1 MKMFCI
7 LVVNIGSTSTK
18 VAMFGDRECLF
29 QETINHAPGVITGL
43 DGFGEWF
50 RFHRQAVEGFLKN
63 NREKIKQMDL
73 VVSRGGLT
81 RSIQAGAYRITDAML
96 HDLRSGEYGWHPCNV
111 GPAIAHEIAKRFGA
125 EAVIYD
131 SPVSDE
137 MMPIARFSGL
147 KDIKRCAAFHVLSQK
162 SAAKRA
168 ASKMQLPY
176 GKASFVVAHMGG
188 GITVC
193 AHQNGRM
200 IDGTHGLGE
209 GAFTPQRTGS
219 LPLQGIIQLCFS
231 GKYTQNELHRELF
244 GKGGVH
250 SYLATHD
257 VAAIEDR
264 VASGDAD
271 AELVL
276 RAMGYQISKEIGAM
290 AAVLSGRV
298 DAVVLTGNLTRAE
311 TVMDE
316 IRQRI
321 SSPAPLLVFHGE
333 DELEALAAG
342 GVAVLNRQEI
352 IKEY

>member
-1 MKMFCI
+1 MFSI

-18 VAMFGDRECLF
+18 AAMFGNRECLF
-29 QETINHAPGVITGL
+29 KETINHAPDIITGL

-50 RFHRQAVEGFLKN
+50 QFHRQAVEGFLKN
-63 NREKIKQMDL
+63 NRKKIKQMDL

-125 EAVIYD
+125 EAIIYD

-147 KDIKRCAAFHVLSQK
+147 KDIKRGAAFHVLSQK

-168 ASKMQLPY
+168 ASKMKLSY

-209 GAFTPQRTGS
+209 GSFTPQRTGS
-219 LPLQGIIQLCFS
+219 LPLQSIIQLCFS
-231 GKYTQNELHRELF
+231 GGYTQNELHRELF

-264 VASGDAD
+264 VARGDPN

-290 AAVLSGRV
+290 ASVLSGRV

-321 SSPAPLLVFHGE
+321 LLLAPLLVFHGE
-333 DELEALAAG
+333 DELKVLAAG
-342 GVAVLNRQEI
+342 GAAVLRQKEI
-352 IKEY
+352 VKEY

>member
-1 MKMFCI
+1 MKMFSI

-18 VAMFGDRECLF
+18 AAMFGNRECLF
-29 QETINHAPGVITGL
+29 KETINHAPDIITGL

-50 RFHRQAVEGFLKN
+50 QFHRQAVEGFLKN
-63 NREKIKQMDL
+63 NRKKIKQMDL

-125 EAVIYD
+125 EAIIYD

-147 KDIKRCAAFHVLSQK
+147 KDIKRGAAFHVLSQK

-168 ASKMQLPY
+168 ASKMKLSY

-209 GAFTPQRTGS
+209 GSFTPQRTGS
-219 LPLQGIIQLCFS
+219 LPLQSIIQLCFS
-231 GKYTQNELHRELF
+231 GGYTQNELHRELF

-264 VASGDAD
+264 VARGDPN

-290 AAVLSGRV
+290 ASVLSGRV

-321 SSPAPLLVFHGE
+321 LLLAPLLVFHGE
-333 DELEALAAG
+333 DELKVLAAG
-342 GVAVLNRQEI
+342 GAAVLRQKEI
-352 IKEY
+352 VKEY

>member
-1 MKMFCI
+1 MKMFSI

-18 VAMFGDRECLF
+18 AAMFGNRECLF
-29 QETINHAPGVITGL
+29 KETINHAPDIITGL

-50 RFHRQAVEGFLKN
+50 QFHRQAVEGFLKN
-63 NREKIKQMDL
+63 NRKKIKQMDL

-125 EAVIYD
+125 EAIIYD

-147 KDIKRCAAFHVLSQK
+147 KDIKRGAAFHVLSQK

-168 ASKMQLPY
+168 ASKMKLSY

-209 GAFTPQRTGS
+209 GSFTPQRTGS
-219 LPLQGIIQLCFS
+219 LPLQSIIQLCFS
-231 GKYTQNELHRELF
+231 GGYTQNELHRELF

-264 VASGDAD
+264 VARGDPK

-290 AAVLSGRV
+290 AAVLSGKV
-298 DAVVLTGNLTRAE
+298 DAVVLTGNLTRAK

-316 IRQRI
+316 ISQRT
-321 SSPAPLLVFHGE
+321 SSIAPLLVFPGE
-333 DELEALAAG
+333 DELKVLAAG
-342 GVAVLNRQEI
+342 GAAVLRQKEI
-352 IKEY
+352 VKEY

>member
-1 MKMFCI
+1 MKMFSI

-18 VAMFGDRECLF
+18 AAMFGNRECLF
-29 QETINHAPGVITGL
+29 KETINHAPDIITGL

-50 RFHRQAVEGFLKN
+50 QFHRQAVEGFLKN
-63 NREKIKQMDL
+63 NRKKIKQMDL

-96 HDLRSGEYGWHPCNV
+96 HDLRSGGYGWHPCNV

-125 EAVIYD
+125 EAIIYD

-147 KDIKRCAAFHVLSQK
+147 KDIKRGAAFHVLSQK

-168 ASKMQLPY
+168 ASKMKLSY

-209 GAFTPQRTGS
+209 GSFTPQRTGS
-219 LPLQGIIQLCFS
+219 LPLQSIIQLCFS
-231 GKYTQNELHRELF
+231 GGYTQNELHRELF

-264 VASGDAD
+264 VARGDPN

-290 AAVLSGRV
+290 ASVLSGRV

-321 SSPAPLLVFHGE
+321 LLLAPLLVFHGE
-333 DELEALAAG
+333 DELKVLAAG
-342 GVAVLNRQEI
+342 GAAVLRQKEI
-352 IKEY
+352 VKEY